1 MSARS
6 SSPHQLADQR
16 RTIPIL
22 WNLWLLFACFLCGA
36 IFVAAVTIS
45 LSVQSR
51 EMRQPALSSTF
62 AEAARMAYESGG
74 KEKFQEMIER
84 LRKLNVNLHLLD
96 TNGRDLV
103 DRQDYSRLLTK
114 ANPSIG
120 RASFSGETG
129 SFTYLIVP
137 ALGDDYLTFWIKM
150 LPLLAVLAFLAAGI
164 VWYVAFRMRRLET
177 ALSRFGA
184 GDLQIRMPA
193 DTRDSIGRL
202 SRAFNQMA
210 DRIESLVHA
219 QRRLCIDISHEL
231 RSPLARLRL
240 AAGLA
245 RSSTRGALN
254 QIEMEVMR
262 LDDLLSELLNVAR
275 AEADPA
281 TLRPESVDL
290 RWLLAEIVDEC
301 SIEAVTHSCEI
312 EPCFEGECVVEG
324 DPELLRRAIENVLR
338 NAIRYS
344 PANSSI
350 QVLAKRDRETALIS
364 IRDHG
369 PGVPDSALEK
379 LFDAFYRVQ
388 PEGAPNTGGA
398 GLGLSI
404 AQRAIAVHGGSIH
417 ARNAQPGLCVEIR
430 LPGIRNGS
438 ANSVHESDDAVP
450 SFE

>member
-1 MSARS
+1 M
-6 SSPHQLADQR
+6 ADQR

-74 KEKFQEMIER
+74 KEKLQEMIER

-245 RSSTRGALN
+245 A
-254 QIEMEVMR
+254 
-262 LDDLLSELLNVAR
+262 
-275 AEADPA
+275 
-281 TLRPESVDL
+281 
-290 RWLLAEIVDEC
+290 
-301 SIEAVTHSCEI
+301 
-312 EPCFEGECVVEG
+312 
-324 DPELLRRAIENVLR
+324 
-338 NAIRYS
+338 
-344 PANSSI
+344 
-350 QVLAKRDRETALIS
+350 
-364 IRDHG
+364 
-369 PGVPDSALEK
+369 
-379 LFDAFYRVQ
+379 
-388 PEGAPNTGGA
+388 
-398 GLGLSI
+398 
-404 AQRAIAVHGGSIH
+404 
-417 ARNAQPGLCVEIR
+417 
-430 LPGIRNGS
+430 
-438 ANSVHESDDAVP
+438 
-450 SFE
+450 